1 MHFKEIMDLEQNI
14 SDIKTRKALREILYK
29 CGIYRKKN
37 RRVVTDSEVDQLS
50 EFTEGRDH

>member
-14 SDIKTRKALREILYK
+14 SDVKTRKALREILYK
-29 CGIYRKKN
+29 CGIYRKKI
-37 RRVVTDSEVDQLS
+37 RRVITDSEVDQLS